1 MKRTLLLVILVFIA
15 LGLNAQFAKVGNSG
29 FKFLDISVDA
39 RAIAMGETYAA
50 LAEGPS
56 AVFWNPAGINLSK
69 GINVFTHYNKWWN
82 DIMHG
87 SFSFT
92 YNLGLAGNLGV
103 FFVGL
108 HSGDIEVTTVENP
121 DGTGGVTSY
130 YAYAAGLTYGRFL
143 TDRFSFAINLKILGE
158 NYGTTPNGDAC
169 RSLGFGM
176 DVGGLYVTSFRDMKI
191 GLAVMNFGPDITPSG
206 TYPNYENGEVVDDS
220 ASFKNIPLP
229 GGFRGGIAMTLYE
242 TEMMK
247 VIGAFDV
254 YHPSD
259 NVERYSLGVE
269 AGLMNMVFLRGGYE
283 FGRDDNV
290 LALNTGLGFNIPA
303 GNVKVKV
310 DLAYSYGNY
319 LPSTERVSLKVG
331 F

>member
-1 MKRTLLLVILVFIA
+1 
-15 LGLNAQFAKVGNSG
+15 
-29 FKFLDISVDA
+29 
-39 RAIAMGETYAA
+39 
-50 LAEGPS
+50 
-56 AVFWNPAGINLSK
+56 
-69 GINVFTHYNKWWN
+69 
-82 DIMHG
+82 MHG

-206 TYPNYENGEVVDDS
+206 TYPNYEDGEVVDDS

-290 LALNTGLGFNIPA
+290 LALNTGLGFNISA